1 MNSPTRFNRIEPLS
15 MNGEPY
21 AELSRT
27 GFCIHMHLENDSLET
42 FSVGE
47 ARKLY
52 EWLGRA
58 LPAKETAK

>member
-1 MNSPTRFNRIEPLS
+1 MTPPTRFNRIDPLS

-21 AELSRT
+21 AEISRT
-27 GFCIHMHLENDSLET
+27 AFCVHLHLEGENIET

-58 LPAKETAK
+58 LPHHDNW